1 MRRRVLFKSI
11 KRLLRDDE
19 DLAEAAFMWSRH
31 RLMIPYALAAFG
43 ALLVVAVLVGFEAWA
58 SRLGVGVAGA
68 GFAAMATTNYRVLA
82 QTSRGFVL
90 FRASRVRQYAVEP
103 LERWKT
109 TPEMKPATSYSIA
122 TDWLVDNRRYTVPKS
137 SERAMARMAAG

>member
-11 KRLLRDDE
+11 RKLLRDDE
-19 DLAEAAFMWSRH
+19 DLMDAAFMWSRH
-31 RLMIPYALAAFG
+31 RLMIPYALVVFAV
-43 ALLVVAVLVGFEAWA
+43 LLGVAVLAGYQSWV
-58 SRLGVGVAGA
+58 SRLGVGAAGA
-68 GFAAMATTNYRVLA
+68 GIAAMATTNYRVLA

-103 LERWKT
+103 LERWQSP
-109 TPEMKPATSYSIA
+109 PEMKPTTSYSVA
-122 TDWLVDNRRYTVPKS
+122 TDWMLDNRRYTVPKS